1 MCVIID
7 GGDWFM
13 DKKVG
18 KRVEGVQKFPRRL
31 RGLLLLLVSLII
43 FNSFTVS
50 VYASDYSLEF
60 VVCAVTA
67 KTSQYP
73 SGIIYDVPVNENFD
87 GNIITW
93 PDADFTTS
101 QVDGID
107 FQINLTGS
115 FSPGDIVTFNY
126 SSNLG
131 GLAFNTADLR
141 VTENGNYTNFY
152 FNNSSGTFSYTF
164 SENCNRLR
172 LWLTSED
179 LRKSPES
186 VTPSTRFKLTYSV
199 ETEEKGLLKSIL
211 DWIKQIPTKI
221 GEFFTNLIN
230 NLKDWFE
237 SIGNWFS
244 ELGDRISGFFES
256 LFNNIKE
263 FFTSLFK
270 PSEDYFDTVRADLDS
285 FLSEHLGIVYE
296 LPISLY
302 EETKTIY
309 YRLNRQVGIGSNL
322 TIAVPPFQFT
332 LFGTT
337 YEIFEGGNY
346 DLYQEGNMPWLDT
359 IIDIMHVVI
368 DLFLAIGFVKF
379 TYKKVINKVG
389 VEGGDEL

>member
-1 MCVIID
+1 MCVIIG

-67 KTSQYP
+67 KTSQFP

-107 FQINLTGS
+107 FQLILTGS
-115 FSPGDIVTFNY
+115 FSSGDIVTFNY

-141 VTENGNYTNFY
+141 VTENGNKTNFY
-152 FNNSSGTFSYTF
+152 LNNSSGTFSYTF

-172 LWLTSED
+172 LWFTSED

-230 NLKDWFE
+230 NLKEWFN
-237 SIGNWFS
+237 SIGEWFT
-244 ELGDRISGFFES
+244 ELGDKISGFFEN

-270 PSEDYFDTVRADLDS
+270 PSDGYFDSVRSDLDA

-296 LPISLY
+296 LPIKLL
-302 EETKTIY
+302 EQIQTIY
-309 YRLNRQVGIGSNL
+309 NRLNRGSSSSHNL
-322 TIAVPPFQFT
+322 SIAVPAFKFT

-337 YEIFEGGNY
+337 YQIFDGGNF
-346 DLYQEGNMPWLDT
+346 DLYQEGNMPWLDS
-359 IIDIMHVVI
+359 IINIMHVMI
-368 DLFLAIGFVKF
+368 DIALAVGFVRF
-379 TYKKVINKVG
+379 VYKKIVNKVG
-389 VEGGDEL
+389 IEGGDEI

>member
-1 MCVIID
+1 
-7 GGDWFM
+7 M

-107 FQINLTGS
+107 FQIILTGS
-115 FSPGDIVTFNY
+115 FSSGDIVTFNY

-221 GEFFTNLIN
+221 GEFFTNLVN
-230 NLKDWFE
+230 NLKEWFN
-237 SIGNWFS
+237 SIGEWFT
-244 ELGDRISGFFES
+244 ELGDKISGFFEN

-270 PSEDYFDTVRADLDS
+270 PSEDYFDTVRADLDA
-285 FLSEHLGIVYE
+285 FLTEHLGIVYE
-296 LPISLY
+296 LPVEMLDEIDF
-302 EETKTIY
+302 IY
-309 YRLNRQVGIGSNL
+309 RRLKRGIGSESYL
-322 TIAVPPFQFT
+322 SIAVPAFQFN

-337 YEIFEGGNY
+337 YTIFEGGIF

-359 IIDIMHVVI
+359 IIDIMHVMI
-368 DLFLAIGFVKF
+368 DIALAVGFVRF
-379 TYKKVINKVG
+379 VYKKVVNKVG
-389 VEGGDEL
+389 IEGGDEL